1 MRCCSKIEKIFGK
14 LIVFV
19 SIENHDLVSPQL
31 RFSRPH
37 SRGALSRH
45 WVELLEPDR
54 GFLLNIFLNQVAA
67 PGLHSWDGRTWHSFS
82 GGCLEPAETTR
93 VRLRTKI
100 IEKIFLWRFLNHLNR
115 LRGKGCSKLVS
126 SASTKVE
133 PACLFSSILRLTRG
147 LSLPCPHIT
156 QNLWIS
162 QLKLINHKVTFRLYT
177 AMKGP
182 CPDFVV
188 ILKNNWKSLGGRLS
202 KFSKDDGRQ
211 MKPTWDGEQWVSRSC
226 QQGTVG
232 APVSRSLLLQALLRE
247 VLAF

>member
-31 RFSRPH
+31 RFSGPH
-37 SRGALSRH
+37 SRRALSWY
-45 WVELLEPDR
+45 WVELLEPGG
-54 GFLLNIFLNQVAA
+54 GFRMNIFLYQVGA
-67 PGLHSWDGRTWHSFS
+67 PGLHSWDWRTWHSFS

-100 IEKIFLWRFLNHLNR
+100 IEKIFLGFLNHLNR

-126 SASTKVE
+126 SASPKVE
-133 PACLFSSILRLTRG
+133 PVCFFCSILGLTRG
-147 LSLPCPHIT
+147 LSLPCPHLT
-156 QNLWIS
+156 KNLWIS
-162 QLKLINHKVTFRLYT
+162 RWKLINHKVTFRLYT

-188 ILKNNWKSLGGRLS
+188 ILKSNW
-202 KFSKDDGRQ
+202 
-211 MKPTWDGEQWVSRSC
+211 
-226 QQGTVG
+226 
-232 APVSRSLLLQALLRE
+232 
-247 VLAF
+247 

>member
-45 WVELLEPDR
+45 WVELLEPGG

-67 PGLHSWDGRTWHSFS
+67 PGLHSWDWRTWHSFS

-93 VRLRTKI
+93 VRLQTKI
-100 IEKIFLWRFLNHLNR
+100 IEKIALWGFLNHLNR

-126 SASTKVE
+126 SASTKVKTVSLFCTILGL
-133 PACLFSSILRLTRG
+133 ACG
-147 LSLPCPHIT
+147 LSLPCPHLT
-156 QNLWIS
+156 KNLWIS
-162 QLKLINHKVTFRLYT
+162 
-177 AMKGP
+177 
-182 CPDFVV
+182 
-188 ILKNNWKSLGGRLS
+188 W
-202 KFSKDDGRQ
+202 
-211 MKPTWDGEQWVSRSC
+211 
-226 QQGTVG
+226 
-232 APVSRSLLLQALLRE
+232 
-247 VLAF
+247 